1 MELGEIVSYLG
12 TAIGG
17 GALTQVV
24 NWRLNKKKVKEEV
37 KSDEIENI
45 RKSIDVY
52 QTIIADQN
60 KRISDLT
67 EEVNTLREQLRTE
80 RGEYQQQIQALQKQI
95 VEIASVLGM
104 QSGRKIREEK
114 KVQSK

>member
-1 MELGEIVSYLG
+1 MELGEIVGYIG
-12 TAIGG
+12 TALGG
-17 GALTQVV
+17 GAVTQVV
-24 NWRLNKKKVKEEV
+24 NWKLNKKKVKEEV

-67 EEVNTLREQLRTE
+67 DEVNTLRAQLHSE
-80 RGEYQQQIQALQKQI
+80 REEYQKQINALQKQI
-95 VEIASVLGM
+95 VEITKVLGM
-104 QSGRKIREEK
+104 KNREKIVATK
-114 KVQSK
+114 KTAK

>member
-1 MELGEIVSYLG
+1 MEIGEIIGYIG
-12 TAIGG
+12 TAFGG
-17 GALTQVV
+17 GVVTQIV
-24 NWRLNKKKVKEEV
+24 NWRLNKNKVKEEV
-37 KSDEIENI
+37 KSDEIDNI

-80 RGEYQQQIQALQKQI
+80 RNEYQQQIQSLQKQI
-95 VEIASVLGM
+95 VEITKVLGM
-104 QSGRKIREEK
+104 KNQQKIKDTK
-114 KVQSK
+114 KAAK

>member
-1 MELGEIVSYLG
+1 MEFGEIISYVG
-12 TAIGG
+12 TALGG
-17 GALTQVV
+17 GVVTQIA
-24 NWRLNKKKVKEEV
+24 NWKLNKNKVKEEV

-67 EEVNTLREQLRTE
+67 EEVNTLRAQLRSE
-80 RGEYQQQIQALQKQI
+80 RDEYQQQIQALQRQI
-95 VEIASVLGM
+95 VEITKVLGM
-104 QSGRKIREEK
+104 KNQQKIRETK
-114 KVQSK
+114 KAAK

>member
-1 MELGEIVSYLG
+1 MEIGEIISYIG
-12 TAIGG
+12 TAVGG
-17 GALTQVV
+17 GAITQFA
-24 NWRLNKKKVKEEV
+24 NWKLNKKKVKEEV

-67 EEVNTLREQLRTE
+67 EEVNTLRAQLRSE
-80 RGEYQQQIQALQKQI
+80 RDEYQQQIQALQRQI
-95 VEIASVLGM
+95 VEITKVLGM
-104 QSGRKIREEK
+104 KNQQKIRETK
-114 KVQSK
+114 KAAK

>member
-1 MELGEIVSYLG
+1 MEIGEIVGYIG
-12 TAIGG
+12 TALGG
-17 GALTQVV
+17 GAVTQVV
-24 NWRLNKKKVKEEV
+24 NWKLNKKKVKEEV

-67 EEVNTLREQLRTE
+67 EEVNTLRAQLRSE
-80 RGEYQQQIQALQKQI
+80 RDEYQQQIQALQKQI
-95 VEIASVLGM
+95 VEITKVLGM
-104 QSGRKIREEK
+104 KNQQKIRETK
-114 KVQSK
+114 KPAK